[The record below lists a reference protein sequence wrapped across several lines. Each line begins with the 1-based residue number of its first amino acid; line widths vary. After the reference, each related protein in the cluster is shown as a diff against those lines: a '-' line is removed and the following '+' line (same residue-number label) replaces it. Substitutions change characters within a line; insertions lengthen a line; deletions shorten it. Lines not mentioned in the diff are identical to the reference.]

1 MEAITQLLDDYEV
14 LLQDYQSIIE
24 LEMAHLKE
32 ARELDESLAAPKQ
45 QLIENLGTNLAK
57 LKSYRESMESLDPD
71 LRQRLD
77 QLQQKFMKVIKLDR
91 ELEKQYLGQQS
102 AQNGSLRSAG
112 QFGADRAAAR
122 RLYGLS

>member
-102 AQNGSLRSAG
+102 SQNGSLRSAG
-112 QFGADRAAAR
+112 RFGADRAAAR

>member
-32 ARELDESLAAPKQ
+32 AKELDESLAAPKQ
-45 QLIENLGTNLAK
+45 QLIENLGISLTK
-57 LKSYRESMESLDPD
+57 LKSYRESMESLDPE

-102 AQNGSLRSAG
+102 GQNATVRSSG